1 MTAGL
6 RFMLLLFALVGYT
19 GAGASLAVSRYRYAL
34 DGESDVGMLAVA
46 VMLFVFGSLC
56 TIVAGGL
63 VGVLAFGVV
72 VLWVAYVATA
82 QRIGLFRVESGRFEE
97 TPTEEPRQ
105 HK

>member
-1 MTAGL
+1 MTTGL
-6 RFMLLLFALVGYT
+6 RLILLLFALVGYT
-19 GAGASLAVSRYRYAL
+19 GAGASLAVSRHRLAI

-56 TIVAGGL
+56 TVVAAGMA
-63 VGVLAFGVV
+63 GVFAFGAV
-72 VLWVAYVATA
+72 VLWIAYVATA
-82 QRIGLFRVESGRFEE
+82 QRMGLFQVESARLET